1 MQMSTELTS
10 PIQFRISKRGNMK
23 DPQLKSWTTLPN
35 IFLVATTD
43 SGKVVGCIAY
53 KQVNLDTVELGRSS
67 VDKEFRRLG
76 IGQKLLQTVL
86 KTAKENGYEM
96 VLVSTSIAQ
105 LHAQKLYEKMNFEFV
120 CSKPSQLHPIFTY
133 LTGLKAVEYKI
144 QINKES

>member
-1 MQMSTELTS
+1 
-10 PIQFRISKRGNMK
+10 MK

-53 KQVNLDTVELGRSS
+53 KQVNLDTVELGRNS

-76 IGQKLLQTVL
+76 IGQKLLRTIL
-86 KTAKENGYEM
+86 KTAKDNGYET

-105 LHAQKLYEKMNFEFV
+105 LQAQKLYEKMNFKFV
-120 CSKPSQLHPIFTY
+120 CFKPSLFHPLFTY
-133 LTGLKAVEYKI
+133 LTGLKAMEYKI
-144 QINKES
+144 

>member
-1 MQMSTELTS
+1 
-10 PIQFRISKRGNMK
+10 MK

-53 KQVNLDTVELGRSS
+53 KQVNLDTVELGRNS

-76 IGQKLLQTVL
+76 IGQKLLRTIL
-86 KTAKENGYEM
+86 KTAKDNGYET

-105 LHAQKLYEKMNFEFV
+105 LHAQKLYEKMNFEFD
-120 CSKPSQLHPIFTY
+120 CFKPSLFHPIFTY

-144 QINKES
+144 

>member
-1 MQMSTELTS
+1 
-10 PIQFRISKRGNMK
+10 MK

-53 KQVNLDTVELGRSS
+53 KQVNLDTVELGRNS
-67 VDKEFRRLG
+67 VDKEFRQLG
-76 IGQKLLQTVL
+76 IGQKLLRTVL
-86 KTAKENGYEM
+86 KTAKDNGYET

-120 CSKPSQLHPIFTY
+120 CFKPSLFHPIFTY
-133 LTGLKAVEYKI
+133 LTGLKAIEYKI
-144 QINKES
+144 

>member
-1 MQMSTELTS
+1 
-10 PIQFRISKRGNMK
+10 MK

-53 KQVNLDTVELGRSS
+53 KQVNLDTVELGRIS

-76 IGQKLLQTVL
+76 IGQKLLRTIL
-86 KTAKENGYEM
+86 KTAKDNGYET

-133 LTGLKAVEYKI
+133 LTGLKALEYKI
-144 QINKES
+144 QVNKES

>member
-1 MQMSTELTS
+1 
-10 PIQFRISKRGNMK
+10 MK
-23 DPQLKSWTTLPN
+23 DPELKSWTTLPN

-53 KQVNLDTVELGRSS
+53 KQINLDTVRLGRNS

-76 IGQKLLQTVL
+76 IGQKLLRTIL
-86 KTAKENGYEM
+86 KTAKDNGYET

-120 CSKPSQLHPIFTY
+120 CFKPSLFHPIFTY

-144 QINKES
+144 

>member
-1 MQMSTELTS
+1 
-10 PIQFRISKRGNMK
+10 MK

-53 KQVNLDTVELGRSS
+53 KQVNLDTVELGRIS

-76 IGQKLLQTVL
+76 IGQKLLRTIL
-86 KTAKENGYEM
+86 KTAKDNGYET

-120 CSKPSQLHPIFTY
+120 CSKPTQFHPIFTY

-144 QINKES
+144 

>member
-1 MQMSTELTS
+1 
-10 PIQFRISKRGNMK
+10 MK

-53 KQVNLDTVELGRSS
+53 KQVSLDTVELGRNS

-76 IGQKLLQTVL
+76 IGQKLLWTVL
-86 KTAKENGYEM
+86 KTAKDNGYET

-120 CSKPSQLHPIFTY
+120 CSKLNQFHPIFTY

-144 QINKES
+144 

>member
-1 MQMSTELTS
+1 
-10 PIQFRISKRGNMK
+10 MK

-53 KQVNLDTVELGRSS
+53 KQVNLDTVELGRNS

-76 IGQKLLQTVL
+76 IGQKLLRTIL
-86 KTAKENGYEM
+86 KTAKDNGYET

-120 CSKPSQLHPIFTY
+120 CSKPTQFHPIFTY

-144 QINKES
+144 

>member
-1 MQMSTELTS
+1 
-10 PIQFRISKRGNMK
+10 MK

-53 KQVNLDTVELGRSS
+53 KQVSLDTVELGRNS

-76 IGQKLLQTVL
+76 IGQKLLRTVL
-86 KTAKENGYEM
+86 TAAKDNGYKT

-105 LHAQKLYEKMNFEFV
+105 LNAQKLYEKMNFEFV
-120 CSKPSQLHPIFTY
+120 CFKPTQFHPIFTY
-133 LTGLKAVEYKI
+133 LTGLKAIEYKI
-144 QINKES
+144 

>member
-1 MQMSTELTS
+1 
-10 PIQFRISKRGNMK
+10 MK
-23 DPQLKSWTTLPN
+23 DPELKSWTTLPN

-43 SGKVVGCIAY
+43 SGKVLGCIAY
-53 KQVNLDTVELGRSS
+53 KQINLDTVRLGRNS

-76 IGQKLLQTVL
+76 IGQKLLRTIL
-86 KTAKENGYEM
+86 KTAKDNGYET

-120 CSKPSQLHPIFTY
+120 CFKPSLFHPIFTY

-144 QINKES
+144 